1 MEGYAIASSTTGNS
15 MSAVIRVLIADD
27 HLVFRMGLRSLL
39 NNEGDITV
47 AGEATTGA
55 QTVEKFKELQPD
67 VVVLDLRMPDGGGL
81 RALAGMNELCAQ
93 AKVLVLS
100 SYANEEEVYQA
111 LQAGASG
118 YVLKDAGRDELVGAI
133 RKVYEGGQWI
143 QSSLRPILAG
153 REDRPELTSR
163 ELEVLTL
170 IVRGLTNRE
179 IAKILGNSENTV
191 RNHTIRIF
199 AKLYVSDRA
208 EAVSAALQRGIV
220 VLNP

>member
-1 MEGYAIASSTTGNS
+1 MPAA
-15 MSAVIRVLIADD
+15 IRVLIADD

-39 NNEGDITV
+39 NNERDITV

-55 QTVEKFKELQPD
+55 QAIQKFKELQPD

-81 RALAGMNELCAQ
+81 RALAGMNELRAQ

-143 QSSLRPILAG
+143 QPCLRPILAG

-179 IAKILGNSENTV
+179 IANILGNSENTV

-208 EAVSAALQRGIV
+208 EAVSAALERGIV

>member
-1 MEGYAIASSTTGNS
+1 MGTS
-15 MSAVIRVLIADD
+15 IRVLIADD

-39 NNEGDITV
+39 NTERDIVV

-55 QTVEKFKELQPD
+55 QTIEKFKELRPD

-81 RALAGMNELCAQ
+81 RALAGLQENRSG

-133 RKVYEGGQWI
+133 RKVYAGGQWI
-143 QSSLRPILAG
+143 QSCLRPILAG
-153 REDRPELTSR
+153 REDRCELTSR

-170 IVRGLTNRE
+170 MVRGLTNRE
-179 IAKILGNSENTV
+179 IAKVLGNSENTV

-220 VLNP
+220 VPNP

>member
-1 MEGYAIASSTTGNS
+1 MATS
-15 MSAVIRVLIADD
+15 IRVLIADD

-39 NNEGDITV
+39 NNERDIVV

-55 QTVEKFKELQPD
+55 QTIERFKQLQPD
-67 VVVLDLRMPDGGGL
+67 VVVLDLRMPEGGGL
-81 RALAGMNELCAQ
+81 RALAGIHEMRGN

-111 LQAGASG
+111 LRAGASG
-118 YVLKDAGRDELVGAI
+118 YVLKDAGRDDLVGAI
-133 RKVYEGGQWI
+133 RKVYAGKQWI
-143 QSSLRPILAG
+143 QPCLQPILDG
-153 REDRPELTSR
+153 REDRFELTSR

-170 IVRGLTNRE
+170 MVRGLTNRE

-220 VLNP
+220 IPNP